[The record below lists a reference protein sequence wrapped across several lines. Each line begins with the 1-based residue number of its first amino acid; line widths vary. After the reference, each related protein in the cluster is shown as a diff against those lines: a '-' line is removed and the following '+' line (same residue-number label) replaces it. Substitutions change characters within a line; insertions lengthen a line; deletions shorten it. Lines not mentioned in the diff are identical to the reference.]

1 MQRNDL
7 YLGTTFYISKAR
19 LRIIQCVTLL
29 PDRSVKHP
37 YTIEMNKPIRKRL
50 STEDRR
56 TQLLDVTHEV
66 ILEHGLNSFTMD
78 ILAREAG
85 VSNPLVYKYFSTR
98 LELLQSLLQREFDL
112 FYGSLLR
119 RLNRTEDFVA
129 VVHIF
134 VSINFDE
141 RSNGKI
147 LPTLLNLSD
156 VSKVLGNSGPKAQN
170 KVGNI
175 LIDSIMDAYGVTRK
189 EARVMAKI
197 SSGASIAAAENFSI
211 FGGNRQNTIDS
222 TVQFILGGLETFK
235 K

>member
-1 MQRNDL
+1 M
-7 YLGTTFYISKAR
+7 
-19 LRIIQCVTLL
+19 
-29 PDRSVKHP
+29 
-37 YTIEMNKPIRKRL
+37 E
-50 STEDRR
+50 
-56 TQLLDVTHEV
+56 
-66 ILEHGLNSFTMD
+66 
-78 ILAREAG
+78 ILARKAG

-141 RSNGKI
+141 RANGKI
-147 LPTLLNLSD
+147 LPTLLNLTD
-156 VSKVLGNSGPKAQN
+156 VSKVLGNSGAKAQT

-189 EARVMAKI
+189 EASLRV
-197 SSGASIAAAENFSI
+197 
-211 FGGNRQNTIDS
+211 TP
-222 TVQFILGGLETFK
+222 
-235 K
+235 

>member
-1 MQRNDL
+1 MQLNDL
-7 YLGTTFYISKAR
+7 YLGATFYIAKAR

-56 TQLLDVTHEV
+56 TQLLDVTHKV
-66 ILEHGLNSFTMD
+66 ILEHGLNSFTMEL
-78 ILAREAG
+78 LAREAG
-85 VSNPLVYKYFSTR
+85 VSNPLVYKYFGTR

-141 RSNGKI
+141 HSNGKI
-147 LPTLLNLSD
+147 LPTLLNLPD
-156 VSKVLGNSGPKAQN
+156 VAEVLGTAGPKAQN

-175 LIDSIMDAYGVTRK
+175 LIDNIMDVYGVTRK

-197 SSGASIAAAENFSI
+197 SSGASLAAADNFSI
-211 FGGNRQNTIDS
+211 FGGNRKQTIDS
-222 TVQFILGGLETFK
+222 AVQFILGGLATFK

>member
-1 MQRNDL
+1 M
-7 YLGTTFYISKAR
+7 
-19 LRIIQCVTLL
+19 
-29 PDRSVKHP
+29 
-37 YTIEMNKPIRKRL
+37 EKPIRKRL

-56 TQLLDVTHEV
+56 TQLLDVTRKV
-66 ILEHGLNSFTMD
+66 ILEHGLNSFTMEL
-78 ILAREAG
+78 LARKAG

-119 RLNRTEDFVA
+119 RLNLAEDFV
-129 VVHIF
+129 

-141 RSNGKI
+141 QSNGKI
-147 LPTLLNLSD
+147 LPTLLNLPD
-156 VSKVLGNSGPKAQN
+156 VAKVLGTAGPKAQE

-175 LIDSIMDAYGVTRK
+175 LIENIMKVYGVTRK

-197 SSGASIAAAENFSI
+197 ASGASIAAAESFSVV
-211 FGGNRQNTIDS
+211 GGNRKKTVDS
-222 TVQFILGGLETFK
+222 AVQFILGGLETFK

>member
-1 MQRNDL
+1 M
-7 YLGTTFYISKAR
+7 
-19 LRIIQCVTLL
+19 
-29 PDRSVKHP
+29 
-37 YTIEMNKPIRKRL
+37 EKPIRKRL

-56 TQLLDVTHEV
+56 TQLLDVTRKV
-66 ILEHGLNSFTMD
+66 ILEHGLNSFTMEL
-78 ILAREAG
+78 LARKAG

-112 FYGSLLR
+112 FYGILLR
-119 RLNRTEDFVA
+119 RLNLAEDFVA

-141 RSNGKI
+141 QSNGKI
-147 LPTLLNLSD
+147 LPTLLNLPD
-156 VSKVLGNSGPKAQN
+156 VAKVLGTAGPKAQE

-175 LIDSIMDAYGVTRK
+175 LIENIMKVYGVTRK

-197 SSGASIAAAENFSI
+197 ASGASIAAAESFSVV
-211 FGGNRQNTIDS
+211 GGNRKKTVDS
-222 TVQFILGGLETFK
+222 AVQFILGGLEKFK

>member
-1 MQRNDL
+1 M
-7 YLGTTFYISKAR
+7 
-19 LRIIQCVTLL
+19 
-29 PDRSVKHP
+29 
-37 YTIEMNKPIRKRL
+37 EKPIRKRL

-56 TQLLDVTHEV
+56 TQLLDVTRKV
-66 ILEHGLNSFTMD
+66 ILEHGLNSFTMEL
-78 ILAREAG
+78 LARKAG

-119 RLNRTEDFVA
+119 RLNLAEDFVA

-141 RSNGKI
+141 QSNGKI
-147 LPTLLNLSD
+147 LPTLLNLPD
-156 VSKVLGNSGPKAQN
+156 VAKVLGTTGPKAQE

-175 LIDSIMDAYGVTRK
+175 LIENIMKVYGVTRK

-197 SSGASIAAAENFSI
+197 ASGASIAAAESFSVVC
-211 FGGNRQNTIDS
+211 GNRKKTVDS
-222 TVQFILGGLETFK
+222 AVQFILGGLETFK